1 MQRRNEMKAN
11 SKGYMTSWLLVV
23 ALIVPTLWA
32 AQSHTPDTWTM
43 KDLKQAIATAK
54 TADDHNRIAQYYRI
68 DAGRLKTQAKEH
80 AELAETYRKSPTYHE
95 QKHPMSGQTA
105 GHCQW
110 LADQYAQMAEKELD
124 LAKDHEEMA
133 KSVSK

>member
-1 MQRRNEMKAN
+1 MKLN
-11 SKGYMTSWLLVV
+11 SKACMMVWLLAV
-23 ALIVPTLWA
+23 ALIAPTLSM
-32 AQSHTPDTWTM
+32 AQSTAPESWTR

-68 DAGRLKTQAKEH
+68 DADRLKTEAKEH
-80 AELAETYRKSPTYHE
+80 AALAEAYRKSPNYQE
-95 QKHPMSGQTA
+95 QKLPMSGKTA

-110 LADQYAQMAEKELD
+110 LADKYTQMAQKDLD

>member
-1 MQRRNEMKAN
+1 MKLKNKAC
-11 SKGYMTSWLLVV
+11 MMIWFLAV
-23 ALIVPTLWA
+23 ALIAPMLSM
-32 AQSHTPDTWTM
+32 AQGTAPESWTM

-68 DAGRLKTQAKEH
+68 DAERLKSEAKEH
-80 AELAETYRKSPTYHE
+80 AALAEAYRRSPTYQE
-95 QKHPMSGQTA
+95 QKLPMSGKTA

-110 LADQYAQMAEKELD
+110 LAEKYTQMAQKDLD